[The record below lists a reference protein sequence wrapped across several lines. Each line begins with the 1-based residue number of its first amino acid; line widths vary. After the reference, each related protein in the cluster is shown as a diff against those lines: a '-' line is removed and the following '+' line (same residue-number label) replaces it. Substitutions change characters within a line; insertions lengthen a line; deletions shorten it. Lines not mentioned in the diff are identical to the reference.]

1 MLTVAWQIARR
12 ELRGGV
18 RGFRVFLLC
27 LATGVATIA
36 AIGSL
41 SAAFS
46 EGMRADAQKI
56 LGGDIDIRLSH
67 RVASPEQLAWM
78 RARGRVSSVANMRS
92 LARTDST
99 HTLVEIKAV
108 DNTYPLFG
116 ALKLAGGVSL
126 ANALAKKEGRWG
138 AAVDPSLLIKLDI
151 NVGDSVRIGDLEI
164 RVAATIDRE
173 PDRAAGAF
181 TIGYRVL
188 IGFEALKASGLVQPG
203 SLIRYHYRV
212 GIINQN
218 TVAVWRKEIDAAF
231 PKAGWRIRDSRNAAP
246 GIRRAVDRITIFMT
260 VVGLTALLVGG
271 VGVGNAVRAFL
282 QSRAMTIATLKC
294 LGANARTI
302 FSIYIMQVM
311 VLAGIGVLAGV
322 LLGGLAPMIA
332 GPLLGEQLPIEVH
345 VGVYPKPLLLSVL
358 FGFLVTLVFSLLPLA
373 RARTVPAANLFRDL
387 VAPMRG
393 ATAWRDILVFVSLVL
408 LLGGIVIATADDKK
422 LASYFVAGA
431 AATLVI
437 FRAAAAAITVLAR
450 RAPRT
455 RLTPLRFALGNLHR
469 PGAPTGVVATSLGLG
484 LTVLVAVALIES
496 NVSNVIG
503 RGLPEDAPGTYFID
517 IQPNQTED
525 FDRIVREVPGVRNLR
540 RVPMLRGRIVE
551 ISGVPVSEIKAPP
564 EYAWVL
570 RGDRGLTWSRNP
582 PKTGSKVVEGTWW
595 PTQYKGPPLLSF
607 DEGAARALGITVGEI
622 IKLNVLGREFEAKVA
637 NLRRIDWNSFAIN
650 FVMILAPG
658 VLDGAP
664 QAHIATARADEPAIE
679 VALEKAVADRFSNIS
694 AIRVRDVLARLQELI
709 GHLANA
715 VRVVGVVVIFA
726 GILVLAGA
734 IAANHKQ
741 RVYDAIVLKVF
752 GATRRDI
759 MTVFLIEF
767 ALLAFATSIIA
778 SFIGTLAS
786 WAVVTRLMR
795 ADWVFMPTAV
805 IITVFASLVA
815 TVVIGALGTWSAM
828 GQKAAPLLRNK

>member
-1 MLTVAWQIARR
+1 MLNVAWQIAKR
-12 ELRGGV
+12 ELRGGI

-27 LATGVATIA
+27 LATGVAAIA

-41 SAAFS
+41 SAAFT
-46 EGMRADAQKI
+46 EGMRADARKI

-78 RARGRVSSVANMRS
+78 QSRGRVSSVANMRS
-92 LARTDST
+92 FARTDLA

-108 DNTYPLFG
+108 DNAYPLFG
-116 ALKLAGGVSL
+116 QLKLSKDQPVA
-126 ANALAKKEGRWG
+126 AALAKRDGQWG
-138 AAVDPSLLIKLDI
+138 AVVGPSLLRKLNI
-151 NVGDSVRIGDLEI
+151 AVGDSIRIGDI
-164 RVAATIDRE
+164 FVRINATIDRE

-181 TIGYRVL
+181 TIGHRVL
-188 IGFEALKASGLVQPG
+188 LRFEALNASGLVQPG

-212 GIINQN
+212 GIDDRN
-218 TVAVWRKEIDAAF
+218 AVEAWRQEIDAAF
-231 PKAGWRIRDSRNAAP
+231 PKAGWRIRDTRNAAP
-246 GIRRAVDRITIFMT
+246 GIRRAIDRITIFMT

-282 QSRAMTIATLKC
+282 QSRTATIATLKC
-294 LGANARTI
+294 LGASARTI
-302 FSIYIMQVM
+302 FTIYILQVM
-311 VLAGIGVLAGV
+311 VLAGIGILAGV
-322 LLGGLAPMIA
+322 VIGGLAPMVA
-332 GPLLGEQLPIEVH
+332 GPLLGEQLPIDVH
-345 VGVYPKPLLLSVL
+345 VSAYPKPLLLSVL

-387 VAPMRG
+387 VAPTRV
-393 ATAWRDILVFVSLVL
+393 ATAWRDILVFVGLVL
-408 LLGGIVIATADDKK
+408 LLGGMVIATADDQR

-437 FRAAAAAITVLAR
+437 FRAAAAGITALAR
-450 RAPRT
+450 CAPRT
-455 RLTPLRFALGNLHR
+455 RSTHFRFALGNLHR

-496 NVSNVIG
+496 NVSNIVG

-517 IQPNQTED
+517 IQPSQTEA
-525 FDRIVREVPGVRNLR
+525 FDRIAGEIPGIRDVR

-551 ISGVPVSEIKAPP
+551 IAGKSVSDIEAPP

-570 RGDRGLTWSRNP
+570 RGDRGLTWSRKP
-582 PKTGSKVVEGTWW
+582 PEAGSKVIEGTWW
-595 PTQYKGPPLLSF
+595 PTDYKGPPLLSF
-607 DEGAARALGITVGEI
+607 DEGAARALGIAIGHI

-664 QAHIATARADEPAIE
+664 QAHIATARADDPAIE
-679 VALEKAVADRFSNIS
+679 EALERAVAAQFSNVS

-709 GHLANA
+709 GHLATA
-715 VRVVGVVVIFA
+715 VRVVGMVVIFA

-734 IAANHKQ
+734 IAASHKQ
-741 RVYDAIVLKVF
+741 RVYDSVVLKVF
-752 GATRRDI
+752 GATRRDV
-759 MTVFLIEF
+759 MAVFSIEF
-767 ALLAFATSIIA
+767 ALLALATSLIA
-778 SFIGTLAS
+778 SIIGTAAS

-795 ADWVFMPTAV
+795 AEWEFMPGAV
-805 IITVFASLVA
+805 ILTIVTCLIA

-828 GQKAAPLLRNK
+828 GRKAAPLLRNE